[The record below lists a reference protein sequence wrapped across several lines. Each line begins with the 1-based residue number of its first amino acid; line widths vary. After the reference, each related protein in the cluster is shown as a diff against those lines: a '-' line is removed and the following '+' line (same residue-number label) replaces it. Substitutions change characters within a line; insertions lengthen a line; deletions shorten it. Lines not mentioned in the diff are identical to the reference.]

1 MPHVSY
7 AHDVE
12 IGCKADN
19 PLVNH
24 RKIIAPSL
32 FKHSP
37 DVGYLNIRRHS
48 EQPCRSPLSPR
59 LDKLVRLYSPFAEN
73 RKMANLL
80 IILDGPFSQLITAAV
95 CK

>member
-12 IGCKADN
+12 IGCKTDN
-19 PLVNH
+19 RLVNH
-24 RKIIAPSL
+24 RKFIAPSV
-32 FKHSP
+32 FKHFP
-37 DVGYLNIRRHS
+37 DVGYVNIRCHS
-48 EQPCRSPLSPR
+48 EQPCRSPPSPR

-80 IILDGPFSQLITAAV
+80 TILDGPFCQLITAAI